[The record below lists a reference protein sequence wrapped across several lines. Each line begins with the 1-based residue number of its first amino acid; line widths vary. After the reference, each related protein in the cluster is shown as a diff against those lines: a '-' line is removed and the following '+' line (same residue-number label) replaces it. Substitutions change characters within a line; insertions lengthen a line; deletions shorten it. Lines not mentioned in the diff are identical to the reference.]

1 MDLTLSV
8 VQIIASVGLVGL
20 ILMQQG
26 KGADAGASFG
36 AGASQTFFGGSGSA
50 NALTKMTAVLAA
62 VFFVAS
68 LGLAYYAKE
77 ATAVGS
83 GISLPS
89 ELSSDEAIAPSQ
101 KKPLD
106 EVNTKPSDD
115 KAAVEKATEDNSQS
129 NNSQSN
135 NSQSNNSQSN
145 NSQSNNS
152 QSNNSQSNNSQSSN
166 LENQIAPQTKPQV
179 DTLENQPKSN
189 SAASGAEAEVNT
201 NDAQGMPET
210 QKPPK
215 AEQSASQDKLTSPA
229 AE

>member
-135 NSQSNNSQSN
+135 NSQS
-145 NSQSNNS
+145 
-152 QSNNSQSNNSQSSN
+152 SN